1 MTGESS
7 PLISKLREMSRGNI
21 SAQQADNS
29 PLEKFGEKPKK
40 ATELERCDFCSK
52 PIPPDHK
59 HFADL
64 NEMKFM
70 CACEMCTILQVEKGE
85 YRQIPERY
93 QYLANFDMPE
103 RIWQELKIPVNMAF
117 IVYNSNLRKYIA
129 FYPSPAGATESEL
142 NLGSW
147 DTLKQK
153 NRALEDIEA
162 DVEGFMINRLNKPAE
177 YYIVPIDCCY
187 KLIGLIRLKWQG
199 MHGGKEIQ
207 KSVRLFFKG
216 LKMRAI

>member
-1 MTGESS
+1 MAGESP
-7 PLISKLREMSRGNI
+7 PLISKLRKITRGDI
-21 SAQQADNS
+21 SAQQENNK
-29 PLEKFGEKPKK
+29 PLKRFGEKAKK
-40 ATELERCDFCSK
+40 TTDPERCDFCSK

-70 CACEMCTILQVEKGE
+70 CACEMCAVLQAEKGE

-93 QYLANFDMPE
+93 QYLENFDMPE
-103 RIWQELKIPVNMAF
+103 RIWLELKIPVNMAF
-117 IVYNSNLRKYIA
+117 IVYNSKHQKHIA

-147 DTLKQK
+147 NLLKQK
-153 NRALEDIEA
+153 NQALEELEPDI
-162 DVEGFMINRLNKPAE
+162 EGFMINRLDKPAE

-199 MHGGKEIQ
+199 MHGGKEMRS
-207 KSVRLFFKG
+207 SVRGFFKN
-216 LKMRAI
+216 LKKKAS

>member
-1 MTGESS
+1 MTIESS
-7 PLISKLREMSRGNI
+7 PLVSRLREITRGDI
-21 SAQQADNS
+21 SAQQANNL
-29 PLEKFGEKPKK
+29 PLKKSGEKAKK
-40 ATELERCDFCSK
+40 ADETERCDFCSK
-52 PIPPDHK
+52 SIPPEHK

-70 CACEMCTILQVEKGE
+70 CACEMCTVLQAEKGE

-93 QYLANFDMPE
+93 QYLEDFDMPE
-103 RIWQELKIPVNMAF
+103 RIWLELKIPVNMAF
-117 IVYNSNLRKYIA
+117 IVYNSNLQKHIA

-147 DTLKQK
+147 DVLKQK
-153 NRALEDIEA
+153 NQALEELEP

-199 MHGGKEIQ
+199 MHGGKEMQ

-216 LKMRAI
+216 LKMRAS